1 MELLNYLDNTFN
13 LFPNCNLIG
22 SERGTTHRFE
32 KKQKKSHKFCF
43 QCMLKINHQQL
54 EFQQQI
60 LEIQVLSHAHN
71 MPTTTLM

>member
-22 SERGTTHRFE
+22 SESGTTHRFE

-54 EFQQQI
+54 EFQ
-60 LEIQVLSHAHN
+60 
-71 MPTTTLM
+71 